1 MTSSISGTSNVKDGI
16 AYWEKQVKDVNDVDE
31 KFSNSRDLGYLRLNY
46 SRLTAVGSLA
56 KYDKEDNYKVT
67 VQSNGKLS
75 ISIRNASAEDEKVL
89 DLSKY
94 EEALDELK
102 KQTDP
107 EGWAKE
113 QEEKKQKEAEQ
124 NLIEVTA
131 PGMQMQVYMVKNGRE
146 VLVGDSS
153 AEKGDDLRDNLDAM
167 LKGEYKATKG
177 VYYVKVSRDDTVGKN
192 EDIKYALQMNVG
204 GKYKHDYVM
213 TESVSDDTSNKKY
226 TRVPATTDYSSGG
239 TLSSVNALQDSG
251 NPLSGNGANAA
262 GRLSEYGGYLQPQ
275 QQILRK
281 LRPQE

>member
-131 PGMQMQVYMVKNGRE
+131 PGMQMQVYMVKNGRKFWSAT
-146 VLVGDSS
+146 VLPKRAMISVIILMPCSKGNIRRLKAFIMSKS
-153 AEKGDDLRDNLDAM
+153 AAM
-167 LKGEYKATKG
+167 IRSAKTK
-177 VYYVKVSRDDTVGKN
+177 
-192 EDIKYALQMNVG
+192 I
-204 GKYKHDYVM
+204 
-213 TESVSDDTSNKKY
+213 
-226 TRVPATTDYSSGG
+226 
-239 TLSSVNALQDSG
+239 
-251 NPLSGNGANAA
+251 
-262 GRLSEYGGYLQPQ
+262 
-275 QQILRK
+275 
-281 LRPQE
+281 

>member
-1 MTSSISGTSNVKDGI
+1 MSTNSISGNSNVKDGI
-16 AYWEKQVKDVNDVDE
+16 AYWEKQVKDISDVDE
-31 KFSNSRDLGYLRLNY
+31 KFANARDLGYLRLNY

-56 KYDKEDNYKVT
+56 KFDKEDNYKIA

-113 QEEKKQKEAEQ
+113 QEEKKLKEAEQ

-131 PGMQMQVYMVKNGRE
+131 PGMQMQVYMIKNGKE
-146 VLVGDSS
+146 VLIGNSS
-153 AEKGDDLRDNLDAM
+153 AEKGDKLRENLDAM

-177 VYYVKVSRDDTVGKN
+177 TYYVKISRDDTIDKDESVN
-192 EDIKYALQMNVG
+192 YALQMNVG
-204 GKYKHDYVM
+204 GKYKHDYVL
-213 TESVSDDTSNKKY
+213 TEGVSDDTKNKKY
-226 TRVPATTDYSSGG
+226 TRVPSMTDYSGTG
-239 TLSSVNALQDSG
+239 TLSGVNALQIQATRYQATAQM
-251 NPLSGNGANAA
+251 LQI
-262 GRLSEYGGYLQPQ
+262 GYLNMAN
-275 QQILRK
+275 IYNNNSK
-281 LRPQE
+281 Y

>member
-177 VYYVKVSRDDTVGKN
+177 VYYIKVSRDDTVGKN
-192 EDIKYALQMNVG
+192 EDIKYAN
-204 GKYKHDYVM
+204 
-213 TESVSDDTSNKKY
+213 E
-226 TRVPATTDYSSGG
+226 R
-239 TLSSVNALQDSG
+239 
-251 NPLSGNGANAA
+251 
-262 GRLSEYGGYLQPQ
+262 RR
-275 QQILRK
+275 QI
-281 LRPQE
+281 

>member
-131 PGMQMQVYMVKNGRE
+131 PGMQMQVYMVKTAGKFWSAT
-146 VLVGDSS
+146 VLPKKAMISVIILMPCSKGNIRRLKAFIISKS
-153 AEKGDDLRDNLDAM
+153 AAM
-167 LKGEYKATKG
+167 TRLAKTK
-177 VYYVKVSRDDTVGKN
+177 
-192 EDIKYALQMNVG
+192 I
-204 GKYKHDYVM
+204 
-213 TESVSDDTSNKKY
+213 
-226 TRVPATTDYSSGG
+226 
-239 TLSSVNALQDSG
+239 
-251 NPLSGNGANAA
+251 
-262 GRLSEYGGYLQPQ
+262 
-275 QQILRK
+275 
-281 LRPQE
+281 

>member
-102 KQTDP
+102 NRRIRKAGLKSRKKKT
-107 EGWAKE
+107 EGS
-113 QEEKKQKEAEQ
+113 
-124 NLIEVTA
+124 
-131 PGMQMQVYMVKNGRE
+131 R
-146 VLVGDSS
+146 
-153 AEKGDDLRDNLDAM
+153 
-167 LKGEYKATKG
+167 TKP
-177 VYYVKVSRDDTVGKN
+177 D
-192 EDIKYALQMNVG
+192 
-204 GKYKHDYVM
+204 
-213 TESVSDDTSNKKY
+213 
-226 TRVPATTDYSSGG
+226 
-239 TLSSVNALQDSG
+239 
-251 NPLSGNGANAA
+251 
-262 GRLSEYGGYLQPQ
+262 
-275 QQILRK
+275 
-281 LRPQE
+281 

>member
-177 VYYVKVSRDDTVGKN
+177 VYYIKVSRDDTVGKN

-239 TLSSVNALQDSG
+239 TLS
-251 NPLSGNGANAA
+251 
-262 GRLSEYGGYLQPQ
+262 
-275 QQILRK
+275 
-281 LRPQE
+281 

>member
-146 VLVGDSS
+146 VL
-153 AEKGDDLRDNLDAM
+153 AK
-167 LKGEYKATKG
+167 TK
-177 VYYVKVSRDDTVGKN
+177 
-192 EDIKYALQMNVG
+192 I
-204 GKYKHDYVM
+204 
-213 TESVSDDTSNKKY
+213 
-226 TRVPATTDYSSGG
+226 
-239 TLSSVNALQDSG
+239 
-251 NPLSGNGANAA
+251 
-262 GRLSEYGGYLQPQ
+262 
-275 QQILRK
+275 
-281 LRPQE
+281 

>member
-131 PGMQMQVYMVKNGRE
+131 PGSRCRFIWSKNGLGSFGRRQFCPKRAMIS
-146 VLVGDSS
+146 VIILMPCSKGNIRRLKAFIMSKS
-153 AEKGDDLRDNLDAM
+153 AAM
-167 LKGEYKATKG
+167 IRLAKTK
-177 VYYVKVSRDDTVGKN
+177 
-192 EDIKYALQMNVG
+192 I
-204 GKYKHDYVM
+204 
-213 TESVSDDTSNKKY
+213 
-226 TRVPATTDYSSGG
+226 
-239 TLSSVNALQDSG
+239 
-251 NPLSGNGANAA
+251 
-262 GRLSEYGGYLQPQ
+262 
-275 QQILRK
+275 
-281 LRPQE
+281 

>member
-1 MTSSISGTSNVKDGI
+1 MSTNSISGNSNVKDGI
-16 AYWEKQVKDVNDVDE
+16 AYWEKQVKDISDVDE
-31 KFSNSRDLGYLRLNY
+31 KFANARDLGYLRLNY

-56 KYDKEDNYKVT
+56 KFDKEDNYKIA

-113 QEEKKQKEAEQ
+113 QEEKKLKEAEQ

-131 PGMQMQVYMVKNGRE
+131 PGMQMQVYMIKNGKE
-146 VLVGDSS
+146 VLIGDSS
-153 AEKGDDLRDNLDAM
+153 AEKGDKLRENLDAM

-177 VYYVKVSRDDTVGKN
+177 TYYVKISRDDTIDKDESVN
-192 EDIKYALQMNVG
+192 YALQMNVG
-204 GKYKHDYVM
+204 GKYKHDYVL
-213 TESVSDDTSNKKY
+213 TEGVSNDTKNKKY
-226 TRVPATTDYSSGG
+226 TRVPSMTDYSGTG
-239 TLSSVNALQDSG
+239 TLSGVNALQIQATRYQATAQM
-251 NPLSGNGANAA
+251 LQI
-262 GRLSEYGGYLQPQ
+262 GYLNMAN
-275 QQILRK
+275 IYNNNSK
-281 LRPQE
+281 Y